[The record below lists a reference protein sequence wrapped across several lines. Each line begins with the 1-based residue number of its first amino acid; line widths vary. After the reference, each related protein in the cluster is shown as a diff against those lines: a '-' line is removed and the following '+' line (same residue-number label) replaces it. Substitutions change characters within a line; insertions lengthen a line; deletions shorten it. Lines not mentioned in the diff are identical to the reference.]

1 MKDFAVCSDGIKYR
15 NINKTQKV
23 RKLEERK
30 RRLQRSI
37 SRRYEKNKKGE
48 CYCKTSNIIQK
59 EKLLLK
65 INHRLMRMESYTS
78 NNCRQVFSEF

>member
-30 RRLQRSI
+30 RGLQRSI

-65 INHRLMRMESYTS
+65 INHRLT
-78 NNCRQVFSEF
+78 N